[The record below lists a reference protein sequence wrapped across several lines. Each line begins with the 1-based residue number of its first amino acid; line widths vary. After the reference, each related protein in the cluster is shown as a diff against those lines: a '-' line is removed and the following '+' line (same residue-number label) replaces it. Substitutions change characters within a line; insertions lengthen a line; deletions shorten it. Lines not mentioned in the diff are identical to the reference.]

1 MGKLI
6 KKICLVGPEGVGK
19 TSLIK
24 RFIDNSF
31 DEKYRSTIG
40 VQISQKLIELKP
52 GQSVELIIWDLEG
65 FDISKNYPMS
75 YLLGAAT
82 FIFVADVSR
91 PNTISELAS
100 IYSRILA
107 NTKMDV
113 APLIAI
119 NKIDLISVNERETEL
134 NKLKSSTIFSSASSF
149 HLTSAKL
156 GDSVE
161 EIFNSVAL
169 SICTKND

>member
-1 MGKLI
+1 MSKLV
-6 KKICLVGPEGVGK
+6 KKICLIGPEGVGK

-40 VQISQKLIELKP
+40 VQISQKLVELNAD
-52 GQSVELIIWDLEG
+52 QSVELMIWDLEG
-65 FDISKNYPMS
+65 FDISKDYPMS

-82 FIFVADVSR
+82 FIFVADISR
-91 PNTISELAS
+91 PNTISELIS
-100 IYSRILA
+100 IYSRITP
-107 NTKMDV
+107 NTKIEV

-119 NKIDLISVNERETEL
+119 NKIDLVSSSEHETVI
-134 NKLKSSTIFSSASSF
+134 NKLKASTIFSDISSF

-161 EIFNSVAL
+161 DVFK
-169 SICTKND
+169 SIAQHIYSK